1 MNMNVHPDKI
11 RFVHQLLTVCTTAFL
26 TLSTVSCDSDSVSQ
40 LPSTEGSASLT
51 LRIEAPVTTRVNNV
65 TDEEYA
71 AFENR
76 INTLRVLILSESGSV
91 LKNET
96 FTTEEL
102 ASTSGSYTHTV
113 SGLPVGKINLYLVAN
128 EASIGKEDYNNSD
141 NFTGDMVDAPS
152 PSDPGTTIKKV
163 LITDANREHFPERY
177 SQLTGQTDALP
188 MSAHSRGVTINP
200 GENTAS
206 LSLIR
211 SVAKLKIEMVNE
223 LSRAIT
229 VNEMSFG
236 AFMADRFYLF
246 QEEKLDVPSDA
257 VYDDITYGSQDDAS
271 QHLGI
276 EIEGGE
282 SRVLVLYIYPSYA
295 WTSGTTDSPYTIGFR
310 TPNAVYPPLPFI
322 SGTNPYNYIARNT
335 QVTIRALLHTDSNFE
350 LDFAAEDWG
359 TATIDVPSFD

>member
-177 SQLTGQTDALP
+177 SQLTDQTNALP

-211 SVAKLKIEMVNE
+211 SVAKLRIEMVNE
-223 LSRAIT
+223 LTRTIT

-257 VYDDITYGSQDDAS
+257 VYDDITYGSQDDAN

>member
-1 MNMNVHPDKI
+1 MNLYSDKI
-11 RFVHQLLTVCTTAFL
+11 RLVRGVLTLCVTAFL
-26 TLSTVSCDSDSVSQ
+26 TLAAASCDSDSAIQ
-40 LPSTEGSASLT
+40 PLPAEGSASLT
-51 LRIEAPVTTRVNNV
+51 LRIEAPVVTRADNV

-76 INTLRVLILSESGSV
+76 ISTLRVLIFSESGSV

-96 FTTEEL
+96 FTADEL
-102 ASTSGSYTHTV
+102 ASASGSYTHTV
-113 SGLPVGKINLYLVAN
+113 SSLPVGTVDIYLVAN
-128 EASIGKEDYNNSD
+128 EASIGKDYSNPD
-141 NFTGDMVDAPS
+141 NFTDGMVDAPS
-152 PSDPGTTIKKV
+152 PSDPDATIKKILV
-163 LITDANREHFPERY
+163 KDENRTYFPERY
-177 SQLTGQTDALP
+177 SQLNAQTDALP
-188 MSAHSRGVTINP
+188 MSAHSRVEIRT
-200 GENTAS
+200 GENTAP

-310 TPNAVYPPLPFI
+310 TSNATYDLLPFI
-322 SGTNPYNYIARNT
+322 TASNPFNSIARNT
-335 QVTIRALLHTDSNFE
+335 QVTIRALLHTDSNFTLNFE
-350 LDFAAEDWG
+350 VEPW
-359 TATIDVPSFD
+359 ATETIEVPSFD

>member
-11 RFVHQLLTVCTTAFL
+11 RFVHQLMTVCTTAFL

-40 LPSTEGSASLT
+40 LPSTEDSASLT
-51 LRIEAPVTTRVNNV
+51 LRIEAPVVTRADNV

-76 INTLRVLILSESGSV
+76 IRTLRVLIFSESGSV

-96 FTTEEL
+96 FTQDEL
-102 ASTSGSYTHTV
+102 VSASGSYTHTV
-113 SGLPVGKINLYLVAN
+113 SGLPVGTVDIYLVAN
-128 EASIGKEDYNNSD
+128 EASIGQDYGD
-141 NFTGDMVDAPS
+141 TGNFTGGMVDAPS
-152 PSDPGTTIKKV
+152 PSAPGTTIKKV

-177 SQLTGQTDALP
+177 SQLTDQTNALP

-223 LSRAIT
+223 LTRTIT

-310 TPNAVYPPLPFI
+310 TPNATYDPLPFI
-322 SGTNPYNYIARNT
+322 TASNPFNSIARNT
-335 QVTIRALLHTDSNFE
+335 QVTIRALLHTDSNFKLNFE
-350 LDFAAEDWG
+350 VEPW
-359 TATIDVPSFD
+359 ATETIEVPSFD

>member
-91 LKNET
+91 MKNET

-128 EASIGKEDYNNSD
+128 ETSIGKEDYNNTD

-163 LITDANREHFPERY
+163 LITDEKREHFPKRY
-177 SQLTGQTDALP
+177 SQLTSQTDALP
-188 MSAHSRGVTINP
+188 MSAHTSGITINP
-200 GENTAS
+200 GENEAS

-223 LSRAIT
+223 LTRTIT

-236 AFMADRFYLF
+236 AFMADRIYLF
-246 QEEKLDVPSDA
+246 QDEKLDVPSNA
-257 VYDDITYGSQDDAS
+257 IYTDIQYGDQDDES

-276 EIEGGE
+276 EIEGGAT
-282 SRVLVLYIYPSYA
+282 RVLVLYIYPSYA
-295 WTSGTTDSPYTIGFR
+295 WTSGTGSSPYTIGFR
-310 TPNAVYPPLPFI
+310 TPNATYEPLPFI
-322 SGTNPYNYIARNT
+322 TESNPFNSIARNT
-335 QVTIRALLHTDSNFE
+335 QVTIRALLHTDSNFTLNFE
-350 LDFAAEDWG
+350 VEPW
-359 TATIDVPSFD
+359 ATETIKVPSFD